1 MTVKELIDQLSE
13 LNPDLQVYSFND
25 QELHEI
31 SFAEEVGD
39 RVDIN
44 LGKQL

>member
-1 MTVKELIDQLSE
+1 MKVSELIEQLME
-13 LNPDLQVYSFND
+13 LNPDLEVYSFND

-31 SFAEEVGD
+31 TFAEEVGD

-44 LGKQL
+44 LGAKL

>member
-1 MTVKELIDQLSE
+1 MTVRELIEQLSE

-25 QELHEI
+25 HDIHEI
-31 SFAEEVGD
+31 TFAEEVGD

-44 LGKQL
+44 LGKSL